1 MINKEL
7 DTYFMQEA
15 QIMQILTDNIATQS
29 VQISTATAEIEP
41 NSGEKF
47 AGDLEN
53 ALSITN
59 IEHAT
64 CENRSNAKR
73 TSEND
78 THEIDPQLSEE
89 PEKYSEDGSV
99 VDENIL
105 LMSDFMQPI
114 DLSRANFVG
123 GEKGISDAI
132 TLTDGT
138 DDYMSLRENGN
149 FTFTSA
155 ALSDE
160 YSAIIARENVK
171 SVPENEAIDT
181 ATIAET
187 INSEE
192 TILKLKQAVASAD
205 LGENNTGKI
214 TSPWAVNISIST
226 TENSAGDNNV
236 ITLLQNIVL
245 QNQSNKVSQA
255 NTKSTETDES
265 TTDIANNL
273 QVGQGN
279 IAMSN
284 TSELQTDLAESTTVS
299 SAQGSTTTTTA
310 TTSEY
315 TDGEQTDNSGKKGNN
330 SETNTSVGTNVDFSL
345 SEAKSEAR
353 VNSAERF
360 DALDKSGTLRTD
372 DVPRYVSKTISQMS
386 DGTTHEATLNLS
398 PETLGKINIK
408 ISVSGDTAKILF
420 KVDNSETLKA
430 IENQIGSLK
439 ESLQSSGIR
448 VESVGV
454 EQGSTDL
461 LNSDEQRNDA
471 GGNTRKED
479 EAVRR
484 EYLEYV
490 RSNVSDTDLEH
501 SFASFAE
508 QVNISPDE
516 FKELAPQLAEGDE
529 VYGKQF
535 NRKI

>member
-1 MINKEL
+1 
-7 DTYFMQEA
+7 
-15 QIMQILTDNIATQS
+15 
-29 VQISTATAEIEP
+29 
-41 NSGEKF
+41 
-47 AGDLEN
+47 
-53 ALSITN
+53 
-59 IEHAT
+59 
-64 CENRSNAKR
+64 
-73 TSEND
+73 
-78 THEIDPQLSEE
+78 
-89 PEKYSEDGSV
+89 
-99 VDENIL
+99 
-105 LMSDFMQPI
+105 
-114 DLSRANFVG
+114 
-123 GEKGISDAI
+123 
-132 TLTDGT
+132 
-138 DDYMSLRENGN
+138 
-149 FTFTSA
+149 
-155 ALSDE
+155 
-160 YSAIIARENVK
+160 
-171 SVPENEAIDT
+171 
-181 ATIAET
+181 
-187 INSEE
+187 
-192 TILKLKQAVASAD
+192 
-205 LGENNTGKI
+205 
-214 TSPWAVNISIST
+214 
-226 TENSAGDNNV
+226 
-236 ITLLQNIVL
+236 
-245 QNQSNKVSQA
+245 
-255 NTKSTETDES
+255 
-265 TTDIANNL
+265 
-273 QVGQGN
+273 
-279 IAMSN
+279 
-284 TSELQTDLAESTTVS
+284 
-299 SAQGSTTTTTA
+299 
-310 TTSEY
+310 
-315 TDGEQTDNSGKKGNN
+315 
-330 SETNTSVGTNVDFSL
+330 GTNVDFSL

-471 GGNTRKED
+471 GENSRKED

>member
-1 MINKEL
+1 
-7 DTYFMQEA
+7 
-15 QIMQILTDNIATQS
+15 MQILTDNIATQS

-53 ALSITN
+53 ALSMTN

-64 CENRSNAKR
+64 CKNRSNATR

-114 DLSRANFVG
+114 DLSRANFAG
-123 GEKGISDAI
+123 GENGISDAI

-155 ALSDE
+155 ALPNN
-160 YSAIIARENVK
+160 YSAIIARENVD
-171 SVPENEAIDT
+171 SVSENEAIDT
-181 ATIAET
+181 ATAET
-187 INSEE
+187 IDSEE
-192 TILKLKQAVASAD
+192 TIINPADLKQAVASAD
-205 LGENNTGKI
+205 LEENNPGKI

-226 TENSAGDNNV
+226 TENSAGDDNV

-284 TSELQTDLAESTTVS
+284 TSESRTDIAESTTVS
-299 SAQGSTTTTTA
+299 SAQSSTTTTTA

-372 DVPRYVSKTISQMS
+372 DVPRYVSKTIAQMS

-471 GGNTRKED
+471 GENSRKED

>member
-1 MINKEL
+1 
-7 DTYFMQEA
+7 MQEA

-53 ALSITN
+53 ALSMTN

-64 CENRSNAKR
+64 CKNRSNATR

-78 THEIDPQLSEE
+78 THEIDPQLSEK

-114 DLSRANFVG
+114 DLSRANFAG
-123 GEKGISDAI
+123 GENGISDAI

-155 ALSDE
+155 ALPNN
-160 YSAIIARENVK
+160 YSAIIARENVD
-171 SVPENEAIDT
+171 SVSENEAIDT

-245 QNQSNKVSQA
+245 QNQSSKVSQA

-265 TTDIANNL
+265 IANNL

-284 TSELQTDLAESTTVS
+284 TSESRTDIAESTTVS
-299 SAQGSTTTTTA
+299 SAQSSTTTTTA
-310 TTSEY
+310 TTSEH

-330 SETNTSVGTNVDFSL
+330 SETNTSAGTNVDFSL

-372 DVPRYVSKTISQMS
+372 DVPRYVSKTIAQMS

-461 LNSDEQRNDA
+461 LNSDEQQNDA

-490 RSNVSDTDLEH
+490 RSNVSDTDFEH

-516 FKELAPQLAEGDE
+516 FEELAPQPAEDGE